1 MLKCISVAI
10 VLSLATSAA
19 ASEQS
24 CSFAAIDAHLK
35 AEEEQFA
42 IREGP
47 QVKEEKTG
55 IVLRDSSCP
64 PTDESGMIEYMDH
77 YEVLPLAENINAIL
91 IDTHQCGGGNKHGQY
106 FLFSRG
112 EKCTLVTNPEI
123 GDMKFIAESMYS
135 IDNRVV
141 ILKGFKWTGEDAH
154 CCPSK
159 EGTLEYNF
167 FDGSYKFRL
176 KKAKR

>member
-1 MLKCISVAI
+1 MLRHTIIAED
-10 VLSLATSAA
+10 LL
-19 ASEQS
+19 QY
-24 CSFAAIDAHLK
+24 FNRGFIDE

-42 IREGP
+42 IREGT

-55 IVLRDSSCP
+55 IVLRNSSCP
-64 PTDESGMIEYMDH
+64 PADESGMIEYMDR
-77 YEVLPLAENINAIL
+77 YDVVSLEENINAIL

-106 FLFSRG
+106 FLFSKG
-112 EKCTLVTNPEI
+112 ERCTLVTDPEI

-135 IDNRVV
+135 PDGRVV
-141 ILKGFKWTGEDAH
+141 TLKGMKWTREDAH

-167 FDGSYKFRL
+167 LDGSYKFRL
-176 KKAKR
+176 KRVKK